1 LITEIFVYGDS
12 FQSYLIGIVVPN
24 RGMIK
29 EFATKE
35 GILKE
40 NIDDLLKTKE
50 VKSYVLNEMNK
61 TGKEAKLLGFELVKN
76 TYT

>member
-12 FQSYLIGIVVPN
+12 FQSYLIGIVAPN

>member
-1 LITEIFVYGDS
+1 
-12 FQSYLIGIVVPN
+12 
-24 RGMIK
+24 MIK